1 MKKIVLFLVVL
12 FFGLGISAC
21 DKEDDDGN
29 GGYDY
34 DKIPDTMESSTYE
47 IAFVTDIGQL
57 KDKSFNQG
65 TWEGLKRYA
74 YENNKSYRRRFY

>member
-29 GGYDY
+29 GGVCMQE
-34 DKIPDTMESSTYE
+34 DKREKPT
-47 IAFVTDIGQL
+47 
-57 KDKSFNQG
+57 
-65 TWEGLKRYA
+65 
-74 YENNKSYRRRFY
+74 